1 MSNETVNI
9 GNTSE
14 NHYTFHSASAV
25 LNHNNK
31 DKEFGTVIAE
41 SKNKLIVVDDEV
53 MREHVYL
60 IPKAKIDYFDDK
72 QVYFNVPEISLK
84 KFEM

>member
-1 MSNETVNI
+1 MSIETVSI
-9 GNTSE
+9 GDISRNY
-14 NHYTFHSASAV
+14 YTFYNASA
-25 LNHNNK
+25 LLSHNKK
-31 DKEFGTVIAE
+31 DREFGTVIAE
-41 SKNKLIVVDDEV
+41 SKNKLIVVDDKV